1 MKIGLVMMMPATVT
15 STSGKIMKQDNDA
28 CKKTDHTELDIWK
41 LSEPYTCQIL
51 FRKFSW

>member
-1 MKIGLVMMMPATVT
+1 MMMPATVT

-28 CKKTDHTELDIWK
+28 SKKTDHTELDIRK
-41 LSEPYTCQIL
+41 LSDPKIWQIL